1 MERWRF
7 LEPWCVHLRGRVT
20 LETTSS
26 SDTFCS
32 MRSRYS
38 RLCVALPPDGKGT
51 NWKLIQ
57 ELREAVELLGA
68 IARVDN
74 AAFRELLALKCG
86 VSALLG
92 TSTAGGD
99 HSRTLLDEEP
109 LAPRFSFVFYQ
120 YNNLEVSWG
129 STLYNQF
136 FLALDYESLSD
147 AFRDALAQMHQRVAE
162 YGDSTM
168 LTEKIP
174 VAISFKPPELPSH
187 WSLPYL
193 KSVLEIVQA
202 IQDEF
207 ECSTSGGDHPFPFL
221 LEAVSLNVNHVTL
234 DKKTLVILK
243 ELLALGVKIP
253 LLSLHDSMVIAK
265 APRNYMGDF
274 ITAMTRCSVK
284 NEASDEGG
292 FADTDF
298 QDSPLSPPQAS
309 DTFRLR
315 GPGVDSHQFG
325 AFCSALASSKGI
337 ASVYLS
343 EMFTEERG
351 YQRFIKWQ
359 WTAYAFF
366 WRDSSLSDIS
376 SLHIA
381 DTKLTDEDVIAIASV
396 VNAKYPA
403 KSLLRVEDA
412 TSDPED
418 EENEDPVNGGNQQ
431 ANSKILSLSKDKEQD
446 VISVLLN
453 KGAEIKI
460 DPYDPCGRASFELSA
475 DDHFLVMKDDESS
488 DYVEIL
494 VPGYAHC
501 AVARDAVQYY
511 LCNSE
516 AEQILEPSS
525 LQSRASFSSITTLRA
540 EFKHVV
546 QPNTLQAFIT
556 LVGAPLL
563 SLVLKVG
570 GMSSESLDV
579 ILRTCTKLKRLSLDI
594 IEENTLSV
602 LARAYEEGSRG
613 CQVSSLSLEGLEL
626 ESEEISVFVQALGNK
641 STKMG
646 KTLVELSVGERLESY
661 ALDEANLFA
670 LLAMLETNNK
680 LEYLELYVEHTLYD
694 NFLPLFNEFH
704 GQELPVIKQQMAL
717 ACRLAFL
724 SVLTATTF
732 LPEVVTNDGN
742 QGADEEMACEERAP
756 KRARC
761 QSSASLSSSSTGAAD
776 TSRLDRHVIALIFQ
790 FAAIPKQRVVNLIK
804 FH

>member
-1 MERWRF
+1 MDTRERWRF
-7 LEPWCVHLRGRVT
+7 LEPWCAHLRGRVT
-20 LETTSS
+20 LETL
-26 SDTFCS
+26 SDNNSCS
-32 MRSRYS
+32 MCNRYS
-38 RLCVALPPDGKGT
+38 QLCVALPPDGKGA

-86 VSALLG
+86 VSALLE
-92 TSTAGGD
+92 TSASGS
-99 HSRTLLDEEP
+99 HNRVLQEET

-136 FLALDYESLSD
+136 FLALDHESLSD
-147 AFRDALAQMHQRVAE
+147 AFRDAMDQVHRMAECGDFSTVA
-162 YGDSTM
+162 D
-168 LTEKIP
+168 KIP
-174 VAISFKPPELPSH
+174 VEISFKPPELPSH
-187 WSLPYL
+187 WSVPYL

-202 IQDEF
+202 VQDES
-207 ECSTSGGDHPFPFL
+207 ECSTSGGNYPFPFL
-221 LEAVSLNVNHVTL
+221 LEAVNLNINHVTL
-234 DKKTLVILK
+234 DKKSLVILK
-243 ELLALGVKIP
+243 ELLALGVRTP
-253 LLSLHDSMVIAK
+253 LLSLHDSMAITK
-265 APRNYMGDF
+265 APRNYMGEF

-284 NEASDEGG
+284 IDASDEGG
-292 FADTDF
+292 TSLSDT
-298 QDSPLSPPQAS
+298 QDTLLVPQAGA
-309 DTFRLR
+309 TLRLR

-337 ASVYLS
+337 TSVHLS

-351 YQRFIKWQ
+351 YHRFIKWQ

-366 WRDSSLSDIS
+366 WRDSSLSNIS

-381 DTKLTDEDVIAIASV
+381 DTKLSDEDVIAIASV

-403 KSLLRVEDA
+403 KSLLRVGD
-412 TSDPED
+412 TNGDSD
-418 EENEDPVNGGNQQ
+418 EENDPVNSGDWQN
-431 ANSKILSLSKDKEQD
+431 NNLSKDKEQD

-453 KGAEIKI
+453 KGTEIKI
-460 DPYDPCGRASFELSA
+460 DPYDPYDRKSFELVA
-475 DDHFLVMKDDESS
+475 DDHFLVMKDDAPS

-501 AVARDAVQYY
+501 AVAREAVQYY

-516 AEQILEPSS
+516 TEQTPEPSS
-525 LQSRASFSSITTLRA
+525 PESRANFSNITSLRA

-546 QPNTLQAFIT
+546 QANTLQAFIT

-579 ILRTCTKLKRLSLDI
+579 VLGTCTRLKRLSLDI
-594 IEENTLSV
+594 IEENTLRV
-602 LARAYEEGSRG
+602 LAHAYEDSRG
-613 CQVSSLSLEGLEL
+613 CHISSLSLQGLEL
-626 ESEEISVFVQALGNK
+626 ESEEITVFAQALSSK
-641 STKMG
+641 ETQLA
-646 KTLVELSVGERLESY
+646 KTLTELSIGERLESY

-670 LLAMLETNNK
+670 LLAMLETNSK
-680 LEYLELYVEHTLYD
+680 LEYMELYVEHTLYD

-704 GQELPVIKQQMAL
+704 GQALPVIKQQMPL

-724 SVLTATTF
+724 SVLTTTTF
-732 LPEVVTNDGN
+732 LPEVESCDGN
-742 QGADEEMACEERAP
+742 QADEVLCEERAL
-756 KRARC
+756 KRPRC
-761 QSSASLSSSSTGAAD
+761 QSSSSLSSSTGAAD
-776 TSRLDRHVIALIFQ
+776 TSRLDRHVVALIFQ
-790 FAAIPKQRVVNLIK
+790 FAAIPKQRVVNIIK